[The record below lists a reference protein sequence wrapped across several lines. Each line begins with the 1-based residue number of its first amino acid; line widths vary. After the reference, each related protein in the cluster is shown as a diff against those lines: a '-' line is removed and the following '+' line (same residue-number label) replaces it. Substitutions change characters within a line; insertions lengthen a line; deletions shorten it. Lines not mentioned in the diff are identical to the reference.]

1 MTQINKFYLAS
12 FLKNQ
17 IYFVP
22 IIVLFFQDLGLDYA
36 QIFWIFTAGSIF
48 AFIIEIP
55 TGILADLYG
64 KRTSIIWS
72 KFTIFLAFIAFA
84 LAGNFWGLL
93 LANLL
98 YELGKSFR
106 SGTETA
112 FVYNYLLEDKSRPSY
127 TKVKSNQKFYARIS
141 ESIGTALGGF
151 LAYQFGF
158 SFVFFVAAIPAFINF
173 LQTLTWE
180 KIKENLHKGKF
191 NWRENALFATDSIKE
206 IFQSSAL
213 RKVVANIAIF
223 TAVFVAADKF
233 IQPYMR
239 EVGIDIQYF
248 GLIYSAFLILTAF
261 LVRYSY
267 KLEDKF
273 GGVRLMN
280 YLTLL
285 AFLPLILLGTGISAV
300 WGVALFFFVMMVEN
314 IRSPIANTLFHQN
327 VNSDNRSTMGSILQL
342 FKSLA
347 QLILLPVIGYSAD
360 IYSASTA
367 ILILGVVVFLNA
379 TLFWISRTNLK
390 EKTV

>member
-17 IYFVP
+17 TYFVP
-22 IIVLFFQDLGLDYA
+22 IIILFFQDLGLDYS

-48 AFIIEIP
+48 AFILEIP

-72 KFTIFLAFIAFA
+72 KFIIFLSFIAFA
-84 LAGNFWGLL
+84 LASNFWGLL

-98 YELGKSFR
+98 FELGKSFR

-112 FVYNYLLEDKSRPSY
+112 FVYNYLLEDKNRPSY

-158 SFVFFVAAIPAFINF
+158 SFVFFLAAIPAFINF

-180 KIKENLHKGKF
+180 KIKENLYKGKF
-191 NWRENALFATDSIKE
+191 SWKKNTLFATDSIKE
-206 IFQSSAL
+206 IFKSPAL

-233 IQPYMR
+233 IQPYMK

-285 AFLPLILLGTGISAV
+285 AFLPLIFLGTGINTV

-314 IRSPIANTLFHQN
+314 VRSPIANTLFHQN

-347 QLILLPVIGYSAD
+347 QLILLPIIGYSAD

-367 ILILGVVVFLNA
+367 ILILGIVVFLNA
-379 TLFWISRTNLK
+379 TLFWISRTNLR
-390 EKTV
+390 EKNV